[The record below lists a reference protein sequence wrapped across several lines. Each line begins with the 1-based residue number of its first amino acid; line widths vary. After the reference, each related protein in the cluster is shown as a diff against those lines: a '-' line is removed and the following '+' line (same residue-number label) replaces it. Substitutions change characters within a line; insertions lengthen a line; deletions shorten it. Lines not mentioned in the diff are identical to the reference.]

1 MEYQLHDAAQLKH
14 SANPYADEYTGFIWN
29 GHHSSDF
36 NCFIENT
43 GHLTFEPA
51 PEFSNSTVS
60 PAFYDGSLYTGTQTQ
75 SKKIQLNLVFYHVTL
90 ADFNRAL
97 KWLDYKKVSS
107 LLFDYSDDWRYQCKL
122 NSLGVTEKYVD
133 GYCINSTHGSYSKQ
147 DLYICRMQVSF
158 ETVDIHNAIYTYTK
172 VVTKKN
178 VDGYYELANPYTL
191 LTYFR
196 VHVFNVKVP
205 QVIIYSVV
213 KNVPEDIKTPICSLD
228 LNLDVGGEVSLH
240 YNSKSGNVTMGNQL
254 ISSLTNGN
262 GDLVAKYCFTTA
274 GINIP
279 SDDSLLLDFSSL
291 NEEVSIMID
300 YDLQESVL

>member
-75 SKKIQLNLVFYHVTL
+75 NKKIQLNLVFYHITL
-90 ADFNRAL
+90 ADFNKAL

-107 LLFDYSDDWRYQCKL
+107 LLFDYSDNWRYQCKL
-122 NSLGVTEKYVD
+122 NSLGVTEKYID
-133 GYCINSTHGSYSKQ
+133 GYCINQTHDSYNKQ

-158 ETVDIHNAIYTYTK
+158 ETIDIHNAVSAYTTVISESDENDY
-172 VVTKKN
+172 
-178 VDGYYELANPYTL
+178 YTL
-191 LTYFR
+191 TNLHSLPTYFR
-196 VHVFNVKVP
+196 VHVFNITVP
-205 QVIIYSVV
+205 QVIIYSVYV
-213 KNVPEDIKTPICSLD
+213 DENNQEIKTPICSLD

-240 YNSKSGNVTMGNQL
+240 YNSKSGSVIMGNRL
-254 ISSLTNGN
+254 INNLTNGN
-262 GDLVAKYCFTTA
+262 GDLVAKYCNSTSELA
-274 GINIP
+274 IP
-279 SDDSLLLDFSSL
+279 PYDKIQLKFSEL
-291 NEEVSIMID
+291 KGTSIMID

>member
-14 SANPYADEYTGFIWN
+14 GANPYADEYTGFIWN

-75 SKKIQLNLVFYHVTL
+75 SKKIQLNLVFYHITL

-97 KWLDYKKVSS
+97 KWLDYKKISS

-133 GYCINSTHGSYSKQ
+133 GYCINSEYSKR

-158 ETVDIHNAIYTYTK
+158 ETVDIHNAISTYTK
-172 VVTKKN
+172 VITEKGE
-178 VDGYYELANPYTL
+178 DGYYKLTNSNSLP
-191 LTYFR
+191 TYFR
-196 VHVFNVKVP
+196 VHIFNVKVP
-205 QVIIYSVV
+205 QVIIYSIDFDE
-213 KNVPEDIKTPICSLD
+213 NNQEIRTPICSLD

-240 YNSKSGNVTMGNQL
+240 YDSKSGYVTMGNQL

-262 GDLVAKYCFTTA
+262 GDLVAKYCFATA
-274 GINIP
+274 GISIP
-279 SDDSLLLDFSSL
+279 SDNSLLLDFSPL
-291 NEEVSIMID
+291 NEEDISIMID